1 MQINLLTTTLL
12 FQETPP
18 TPLFDEDVSQP
29 LEDFPRVTY
38 TGDGWEMHLR
48 QPNKKKITGQR
59 FWKKI
64 FVRLVYQ
71 GDAPVLQLFNKS
83 DDKDPFQ
90 ELPLLTCYSVS
101 DIAAQQFDQYGKI
114 FTVKLQYIFYK
125 ERPGVRPGQ
134 VTKAERLT
142 NKLSQFAA
150 YAIQGDYQGVKEF
163 GSDLK
168 KLGLPV
174 EHAPQISQ
182 LFKLGSLN
190 YEDLKTFSCAV
201 EEALFRIPAQRD
213 RALTYKME
221 EVQINV
227 VDELYVEQSA
237 TGHVDKQI
245 ARVRLFFLGFLT
257 GMPDVELGINDM
269 WRQGKE
275 VVGRHD
281 IIPVV
286 TEEWIR
292 LESVEFHSCVQPDE
306 YEKSRIIKYVYFVI
320 I

>member
-1 MQINLLTTTLL
+1 MQ
-12 FQETPP
+12 
-18 TPLFDEDVSQP
+18 
-29 LEDFPRVTY
+29 
-38 TGDGWEMHLR
+38 LR

-64 FVRLVYQ
+64 WLKLVYQ
-71 GDAPVLQLFNKS
+71 AESPVLQLLNKK

-90 ELPLLTCYSVS
+90 ELPLLACYSVS
-101 DIAAQQFDQYGKI
+101 EIGAQQFDQYGKI

-174 EHAPQISQ
+174 EHAPQVSQ
-182 LFKLGSLN
+182 LFKLGSMN
-190 YEDLKTFSCAV
+190 FEDMKTFSSAI
-201 EEALFRIPAQRD
+201 EEALFRLSVHRD

-221 EVQINV
+221 EVQVTV
-227 VDELYVEQSA
+227 VDENYVEQSA
-237 TGHVDKQI
+237 NGHVDKQI
-245 ARVRLFFLGFLT
+245 ARVRLFFLGFLS
-257 GMPDVELGINDM
+257 
-269 WRQGKE
+269 GK
-275 VVGRHD
+275 
-281 IIPVV
+281 I
-286 TEEWIR
+286 
-292 LESVEFHSCVQPDE
+292 
-306 YEKSRIIKYVYFVI
+306 
-320 I
+320 

>member
-1 MQINLLTTTLL
+1 MTAEGGAVPTLAPPPKSPQVAAYADSSPRFNPFDKSGSAQDAVSETAQTAEMARTDSQVFAL
-12 FQETPP
+12 NYRTLQRMYIQAFPIILSMYNNNYVIICNYGNVIQETPP

-29 LEDFPRVTY
+29 LEPFPRVTY
-38 TGDGWEMHLR
+38 TGDGWEMQLR

-64 FVRLVYQ
+64 FVKLVCQ
-71 GDAPVLQLFNKS
+71 GDNPILQLFNNK

-90 ELPLLTCYSVS
+90 ELPLLACYSVS
-101 DIAAQQFDQYGKI
+101 DIGAQQFDQYGKI

-174 EHAPQISQ
+174 EHAPQ
-182 LFKLGSLN
+182 
-190 YEDLKTFSCAV
+190 V
-201 EEALFRIPAQRD
+201 
-213 RALTYKME
+213 
-221 EVQINV
+221 
-227 VDELYVEQSA
+227 
-237 TGHVDKQI
+237 
-245 ARVRLFFLGFLT
+245 
-257 GMPDVELGINDM
+257 
-269 WRQGKE
+269 
-275 VVGRHD
+275 
-281 IIPVV
+281 
-286 TEEWIR
+286 
-292 LESVEFHSCVQPDE
+292 
-306 YEKSRIIKYVYFVI
+306 
-320 I
+320 